1 MVFDFFRAL
10 RKVKKISD
18 DKVII
23 QDIITFFLII
33 LILVFSIINIL
44 DSNLR
49 LYIFLAVILGI
60 FSYIIILSKYVIKF
74 YEFCFNVINDVF
86 CFIFIPFSLLKQIFS
101 KIYIFFKNIVVKC
114 CKKFFDMISFWCT
127 SKNKLKKG
135 KIKNKEQKRFG
146 IWQKLLKRLR
156 RK

>member
-18 DKVII
+18 NKVII
-23 QDIITFFLII
+23 QDIITFFIII

-49 LYIFLAVILGI
+49 LYIFYAIILGI
-60 FSYIIILSKYVIKF
+60 FSYIIILSKHVIKF

-86 CFIFIPFSLLKQIFS
+86 LFIFIPFSLLKQIFS
-101 KIYIFFKNIVVKC
+101 KIYIFFKNKVIKC
-114 CKKFFDMISFWCT
+114 CKKFFDMISLKCT
-127 SKNKLKKG
+127 EKIKLKKG
-135 KIKNKEQKRFG
+135 KIKNKKQKRFE
-146 IWQKLLKRLR
+146 IWQKLLKKLKRE
-156 RK
+156 